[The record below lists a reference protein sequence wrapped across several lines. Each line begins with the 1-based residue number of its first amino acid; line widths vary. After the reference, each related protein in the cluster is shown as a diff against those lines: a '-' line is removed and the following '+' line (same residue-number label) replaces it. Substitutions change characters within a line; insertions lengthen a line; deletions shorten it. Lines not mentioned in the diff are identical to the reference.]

1 MGFIFLRYILKHCSL
16 WIGNYSIS
24 TINLEQNGNT
34 VRNSCHW
41 KFLRDQFEML
51 YSYET
56 ELSGDVKQQIFPP
69 VRNRNCIAY
78 HAFVFTFSNSFGDL
92 KGVWCPRFLSR
103 KRKTIFIFSLR
114 VFIPKT
120 FYKVSSLTSR
130 IGWFINLKSWTI
142 GIALMTF
149 KKSLKFVCKH
159 LNINLNIVHK
169 LVVWRALTWNKEC
182 EYMPSITFPV

>member
-1 MGFIFLRYILKHCSL
+1 MHLQVNFGSNLAYEHWTFFLLGLWRKIGRMGFIFLRYILKHCSL

-24 TINLEQNGNT
+24 TMNLEQNGNT

-92 KGVWCPRFLSR
+92 KGVWCPRFLSK
-103 KRKTIFIFSLR
+103 KRKTIFHFFITR
-114 VFIPKT
+114 VYT
-120 FYKVSSLTSR
+120 
-130 IGWFINLKSWTI
+130 
-142 GIALMTF
+142 
-149 KKSLKFVCKH
+149 
-159 LNINLNIVHK
+159 
-169 LVVWRALTWNKEC
+169 
-182 EYMPSITFPV
+182 